1 MILIVYQ
8 GTIILSS
15 DFLLDNIVY
24 IPYNSYRIYTIF
36 LGCDKLQFEIEF
48 YDENDVEFVKDF
60 ILEQDNKMQAKIFH
74 NLELLELEGN
84 FLREPYSKHLEDG
97 IFELRNKVGNDIT
110 RILYF
115 FVIGQKII
123 LTNGFVKKSQK
134 TPKSEIDL
142 AKKRRNNYLNR

>member
-1 MILIVYQ
+1 M
-8 GTIILSS
+8 
-15 DFLLDNIVY
+15 
-24 IPYNSYRIYTIF
+24 
-36 LGCDKLQFEIEF
+36 QFEIEF

-60 ILEQDNKMQAKIFH
+60 ILEQDNKMPAKIFH
-74 NLELLELEGN
+74 NLELLELECN
-84 FLREPYSKHLEDG
+84 LLREPYSKHLEDG
-97 IFELRNKVGNDIT
+97 IFELRDNVGNDIT

>member
-1 MILIVYQ
+1 M
-8 GTIILSS
+8 
-15 DFLLDNIVY
+15 
-24 IPYNSYRIYTIF
+24 
-36 LGCDKLQFEIEF
+36 QFEIEF
-48 YDENDVEFVKDF
+48 YDLDGTEFVKDF

-97 IFELRNKVGNDIT
+97 IFELRNKVGNNIT

-123 LTNGFVKKSQK
+123 LTNGFVKKTQR
-134 TPKSEIDL
+134 TPKSEINL
-142 AKKRRNNYLNR
+142 AKQRRNEYLNR

>member
-1 MILIVYQ
+1 M
-8 GTIILSS
+8 
-15 DFLLDNIVY
+15 
-24 IPYNSYRIYTIF
+24 
-36 LGCDKLQFEIEF
+36 QFEIEF

>member
-1 MILIVYQ
+1 MRFDV
-8 GTIILSS
+8 
-15 DFLLDNIVY
+15 
-24 IPYNSYRIYTIF
+24 
-36 LGCDKLQFEIEF
+36 EF
-48 YDENDVEFVKDF
+48 YDFDGSVPVRDF

-74 NLELLELEGN
+74 NLELLELNGN
-84 FLREPYSKHLEDG
+84 LLREPYSKHLEDG
-97 IFELRNKVGNDIT
+97 IFELRTKVSSDIT

-142 AKKRRNNYLNR
+142 AKKRRNEYLNRD